1 MGKYILS
8 TEQLSIVLILVGVFI
23 FFLWGKWRYDVVA
36 FSALMV
42 SVISGVITPDAAFN
56 GFSHP
61 AVITVAAVLVIS
73 SGLAVSGVIDRIA
86 HIVVPPL
93 KSLFLQITIM
103 SSFSAILSAMMNNVA
118 ALALLM
124 PATIDSAKKVKRSP
138 ALLLMPLSFGSILGG
153 LITLIGTPPN
163 IVIAHY
169 RETVAGE
176 PFSMFDFS
184 PVGAVVA
191 IVGVFFLST
200 IGWRLLPKDRGAK
213 SATDDL
219 FDIDD
224 YVAECVVAENSEAI
238 GQSIKELD
246 IIANTCDV
254 RIAGLIR
261 DGKRILR
268 LSRTR
273 VINEYDILIMKAGPK
288 ELDEF
293 SHKLGLEIVGG
304 EHDRSL
310 FANDDVALQEAV
322 VSADSRVVGRKIGE
336 IKLKSRS
343 ALNLLG
349 VSRQGQNIN
358 NQLHQLKFKPGDVLL
373 LQGDNDSMSKSMDRL
388 GLLPLA
394 ERGFN
399 MGKRRH
405 AGIAILLLAGAIGA
419 VATGITSLTVS
430 LAIAAL
436 GMVLFNIIPL
446 RDIYTKIDW
455 PVIVL
460 VGSMIPIGG
469 ALETT
474 GTTDLIA
481 AGILDVS
488 EGYSA
493 FVVLAL
499 LFIVTMTLSDLMN
512 NVATAVM
519 MAPIAVSM
527 ANSLGVSS
535 DSFLMA
541 VAVSS
546 SCAFLTPIGH
556 KNNALI
562 MGPGGYKFGDYWRMG
577 LPLEII
583 ITIVALPMIVWVWP
597 L

>member
-1 MGKYILS
+1 MTNDQY
-8 TEQLSIVLILVGVFI
+8 SIIIILVGVFI
-23 FFLWGKWRYDVVA
+23 FFLWGRWRYDVVA

-42 SVISGVITPDAAFN
+42 SVLSGVITPDNAFN

-73 SGLAVSGVIDRIA
+73 SGLAVAGVIDRIA

-93 KSLFLQITIM
+93 KSLFLQISVM
-103 SSFSAILSAMMNNVA
+103 ASFSAILSALMNNVA

-124 PATIDSAKKVKRSP
+124 PATIDSAKKAKRSP

-184 PVGAVVA
+184 PVGVVVA
-191 IVGVFFLST
+191 FVGVIFLGLV
-200 IGWRLLPKDRGAK
+200 GWRFLPKDRQAK
-213 SATDDL
+213 TATDEL
-219 FDIDD
+219 YDIDD
-224 YVAECVVAENSEAI
+224 YVAECVVAEGSAAI
-238 GQSIKELD
+238 GQKVKD
-246 IIANTCDV
+246 IDDIADSCDV

-261 DGKRILR
+261 GGKRILR

-273 VINEYDILIMKAGPK
+273 VIKEKDILIMKAGPK
-288 ELDEF
+288 ELDSF
-293 SHKLGLEIVGG
+293 AHKLGLEIKGG
-304 EHDRSL
+304 DYDKSL
-310 FANDDVALQEAV
+310 FSNDDVSLQEAV
-322 VSADSRVVGRKIGE
+322 VSADSRVIGRKIGE
-336 IKLKSRS
+336 IRLKSRS

-358 NQLHQLKFKPGDVLL
+358 HELHKLIFKAGDVLL
-373 LQGDNDSMSKSMDRL
+373 LQGDSDSMSKSMDRL

-394 ERGFN
+394 GRGFN

-419 VATGITSLTVS
+419 AATGLTSLTIS

-436 GMVLFNIIPL
+436 GMVLFAIIPL
-446 RDIYTKIDW
+446 RDLYNTIDW
-455 PVIVL
+455 PVIIL

-481 AGILDVS
+481 AGILNLS

-493 FVVLAL
+493 FVVLSV
-499 LFIVTMTLSDLMN
+499 LFVVTMTLSDLMN

-527 ANSLGVSS
+527 ANSLGANP

-562 MGPGGYKFGDYWRMG
+562 MGPGGYRFGDYWRMG

-583 ITIVALPMIVWVWP
+583 ITIVALPMIALVWP

>member
-1 MGKYILS
+1 MTNDQI
-8 TEQLSIVLILVGVFI
+8 SIILILVGVFV
-23 FFLWGKWRYDVVA
+23 FFLWGRWRYDIVA

-42 SVISGVITPDAAFN
+42 SVLAGVIKPDTAFD

-86 HIVVPPL
+86 HIIVPPL
-93 KSLFLQITIM
+93 KSLFLQISIM

-124 PATIDSAKKVKRSP
+124 PATIDSAKKVNRSP

-184 PVGAVVA
+184 PVGIVVA
-191 IVGVFFLST
+191 TAGVIFLSLV
-200 IGWRLLPKDRGAK
+200 GWRLLPKDRQAK
-213 SATDDL
+213 SADDDL
-219 FDIDD
+219 FDIDG
-224 YVAECVVAENSEAI
+224 YAAECIVAKKSKAI
-238 GQSIKELD
+238 GMTIKEID
-246 IIANTCDV
+246 NIANESDV
-254 RIAGLIR
+254 LIAGLIR
-261 DGKRILR
+261 GRNRTLR
-268 LSRTR
+268 LNQTK
-273 VINEYDILIMKAGPK
+273 VINEKDILILVAGPK
-288 ELDEF
+288 ELDIF
-293 SHKLGLEIVGG
+293 AHKLELEIKGG
-304 EHDRSL
+304 EYDKSL
-310 FANDDVALQEAV
+310 FSSEDVTLQEAV
-322 VSADSRVVGRKIGE
+322 VSSDSRIIGRKVTDIRF
-336 IKLKSRS
+336 KSRS
-343 ALNLLG
+343 GLNLLG
-349 VSRQGQNIN
+349 VSRQGKTIN
-358 NQLHQLKFKPGDVLL
+358 SQIHQLVLKPGDVLL
-373 LQGDNDSMSKSMDRL
+373 LQGDEDSMAKSIDLL

-394 ERGFN
+394 RRGFQ

-405 AGIAILLLAGAIGA
+405 AGIAVLLLAGAIGA
-419 VATGITSLTVS
+419 AATGITSLTVA

-436 GMVLFNIIPL
+436 GMVLFSIIPI
-446 RDIYTKIDW
+446 RDLYDTIDW

-481 AGILDVS
+481 AGILQLSD
-488 EGYSA
+488 GHSA
-493 FVVLAL
+493 FFVLAI

-527 ANSLGVSS
+527 AHSLSVNP

-577 LPLEII
+577 LPLEVI

>member
-1 MGKYILS
+1 M
-8 TEQLSIVLILVGVFI
+8 
-23 FFLWGKWRYDVVA
+23 A
-36 FSALMV
+36 
-42 SVISGVITPDAAFN
+42 GVIDPEQAFN

-93 KSLFLQITIM
+93 KNLFFQISIM
-103 SSFSAILSAMMNNVA
+103 SSFSALLSAMMNNVA

-184 PVGAVVA
+184 PVGLVVSV
-191 IVGVFFLST
+191 VGIFFLGT
-200 IGWRLLPKDRGAK
+200 IGWRFLPKDRQAK

-219 FDIDD
+219 YDIDD
-224 YVAECVVAENSEAI
+224 YVAECGIPEGSAAIGKTVKEIDAVAE
-238 GQSIKELD
+238 
-246 IIANTCDV
+246 TCDV
-254 RIAGLIR
+254 RLAGLIR
-261 DGKRILR
+261 NGKRILR

-273 VINEYDILIMKAGPK
+273 VLEAEDILILKTGPK

-293 SHKLGLEIVGG
+293 SHKLGLEVKGG
-304 EHDRSL
+304 DYDKSL
-310 FANDDVALQEAV
+310 FSNDDVALSEAV
-322 VSADSRVVGRKIGE
+322 VSADSRIIGRKIGE
-336 IKLKSRS
+336 IRLKSRS

-349 VSRQGQNIN
+349 VSRQGKSIR
-358 NQLHQLKFKPGDVLL
+358 NQLHQLVFQPGDILL
-373 LQGDNDSMSKSMDRL
+373 LQGDNDSMTKSMDRL

-394 ERGFN
+394 ARGFN
-399 MGKRRH
+399 MGKRQH
-405 AGIAILLLAGAIGA
+405 AGIAILLLAGAIA
-419 VATGITSLTVS
+419 AAATGLTSLTIS
-430 LAIAAL
+430 LSIAAL
-436 GMVLFNIIPL
+436 GMVLFNSIPL
-446 RDIYTKIDW
+446 RDLYNTIDW

-481 AGILDVS
+481 AGILDLAA
-488 EGYSA
+488 GNSA
-493 FVVLAL
+493 FFVMAL

-527 ANSLGVSS
+527 ANSLGSNP
-535 DSFLMA
+535 DAFLMA

-583 ITIVALPMIVWVWP
+583 ITIVALPMIALVWP

>member
-1 MGKYILS
+1 MT
-8 TEQLSIVLILVGVFI
+8 TEQYSIVIILAGVFI
-23 FFLWGKWRYDVVA
+23 FFLWGRWRYDVVA

-42 SVISGVITPDAAFN
+42 SVIAGVITPENAFD

-73 SGLAVSGVIDRIA
+73 AGLAVSGVIDRIA

-93 KSLFLQITIM
+93 KNLFFQISIM
-103 SSFSAILSAMMNNVA
+103 SSFSAALSAMMNNVA

-124 PATIDSAKKVKRSP
+124 PATIESAKKVNRSP

-191 IVGVFFLST
+191 IVGVLFLALV
-200 IGWRLLPKDRGAK
+200 GWRLLPRDRHAK
-213 SATDDL
+213 TATDEL
-219 FDIDD
+219 YDIDD
-224 YVAECVVAENSEAI
+224 YVAEVLVPEGSAAI
-238 GQSIKELD
+238 GQTIKD
-246 IIANTCDV
+246 IDNVADSCDV
-254 RIAGLIR
+254 RVAGLIR
-261 DGKRILR
+261 NKKRILR

-273 VINEYDILIMKAGPK
+273 IIDEKDIIILKAGPK
-288 ELDEF
+288 GLDEF
-293 SHKLGLEIVGG
+293 AHKLGLEIKGG
-304 EHDRSL
+304 DHDKSL
-310 FANDDVALQEAV
+310 FSNADVALQEAV
-322 VSADSRVVGRKIGE
+322 VSPDSRIIGRKIGE
-336 IKLKSRS
+336 IRLKSRS

-358 NQLHQLKFKPGDVLL
+358 HALHKLIFHPGDVLL

-394 ERGFN
+394 ERGIAI
-399 MGKRRH
+399 GKRNH
-405 AGIAILLLAGAIGA
+405 AWIAILLLAGAIGA
-419 VATGITSLTVS
+419 AATGITGLTISLS
-430 LAIAAL
+430 IAAL

-446 RDIYTKIDW
+446 RDLYNTIDW

-481 AGILDVS
+481 AGIISLS

-493 FVVLAL
+493 FVVLAV

-527 ANSLGVSS
+527 ANSLNANP

-577 LPLEII
+577 LPLEVI
-583 ITIVALPMIVWVWP
+583 ITLVALPMIVLVWP

>member
-1 MGKYILS
+1 MDQDQI
-8 TEQLSIVLILVGVFI
+8 SIVLILAGVFI

-42 SVISGVITPDAAFN
+42 SVMAGVIDAEQAFN

-93 KSLFLQITIM
+93 KSLFLQISIM

-191 IVGVFFLST
+191 FVGIFFLGT
-200 IGWRLLPKDRGAK
+200 VGWRLLPKDRQAK
-213 SATDDL
+213 SATDEL
-219 FDIDD
+219 YDIDD
-224 YVAECVVAENSEAI
+224 YVAECSVLEGSAAVGQTVKNIDEVANS
-238 GQSIKELD
+238 
-246 IIANTCDV
+246 CDV
-254 RIAGLIR
+254 RLAGLIR
-261 DGKRILR
+261 DGKKILR

-273 VINEYDILIMKAGPK
+273 IIEDKDILILKTGPK
-288 ELDEF
+288 GLDEF
-293 SHKLGLEIVGG
+293 AHKLGLEVKGG
-304 EHDRSL
+304 DHDKSL
-310 FANDDVALQEAV
+310 FSNDDVALSEAV
-322 VSADSRVVGRKIGE
+322 VSADSRIIGRKIGE
-336 IKLKSRS
+336 IRLKSRS

-358 NQLHQLKFKPGDVLL
+358 HALHKLIFKAGDVLL
-373 LQGDNDSMSKSMDRL
+373 LQGDNDSMTKSMDRL

-394 ERGFN
+394 ARGFN

-419 VATGITSLTVS
+419 AATGLSSLTIA

-436 GMVLFNIIPL
+436 GMVIFNIIPL
-446 RDIYTKIDW
+446 HDLYNTIDW

-481 AGILDVS
+481 EGILQVS
-488 EGYSA
+488 AGNSA
-493 FVVLAL
+493 FFVMAI

-527 ANSLGVSS
+527 ANSLDANP

-583 ITIVALPMIVWVWP
+583 ITIVALPMIALVWP

>member
-1 MGKYILS
+1 MTHG
-8 TEQLSIVLILVGVFI
+8 QLSIVIILAGVFI
-23 FFLWGKWRYDVVA
+23 FFLWGRWRYDVVA
-36 FSALMV
+36 FSALMI
-42 SVISGVITPDAAFN
+42 SVLSGVISAEDAFN

-61 AVITVAAVLVIS
+61 AVITVVAVLVIS
-73 SGLAVSGVIDRIA
+73 NGLAVSGAIDRIA
-86 HIVVPPL
+86 HIIVPPI
-93 KSLFLQITIM
+93 KSLFMQIFIM
-103 SSFSAILSAMMNNVA
+103 SSFSAALSAIMNNVA

-169 RETVAGE
+169 REKVSGE

-184 PVGAVVA
+184 PVGIVVA
-191 IVGVFFLST
+191 ISGVLFLGL
-200 IGWRLLPKDRGAK
+200 IGWRLLPRDRQAK
-213 SATDDL
+213 SATDEL
-219 FDIDD
+219 YDIND
-224 YVAECVVAENSEAI
+224 YLAETIVKEGSAAI
-238 GQSIKELD
+238 GQKIKD
-246 IIANTCDV
+246 IDEIADSCDV
-254 RIAGLIR
+254 RLAGLIR
-261 DGKRILR
+261 DGKKILR
-268 LSRTR
+268 LTKTR
-273 VINEYDILIMKAGPK
+273 IVEKGDVFILKTGPK
-288 ELDEF
+288 ELDTF
-293 SHKLGLEIVGG
+293 SHKLGLEIKGG
-304 EHDRSL
+304 EYDRALLS
-310 FANDDVALQEAV
+310 NEDVTLQEAV
-322 VSADSRVVGRKIGE
+322 VSADSRVIGRKIGE
-336 IKLKSRS
+336 IRLKSRS

-349 VSRQGQNIN
+349 VSRQGQSIN
-358 NQLHQLKFKPGDVLL
+358 SELHKLIFRPGDVLL
-373 LQGDNDSMSKSMDRL
+373 LQGDTDSMTKSMDRL

-399 MGKRRH
+399 IGKRRH
-405 AGIAILLLAGAIGA
+405 AWIATLLLVGAI
-419 VATGITSLTVS
+419 ATAASGISSLTVS

-436 GMVLFNIIPL
+436 GMVIFNIIPL
-446 RDIYTKIDW
+446 RDLYNSIDW

-474 GTTDLIA
+474 GTTNLIA
-481 AGILDVS
+481 AGILNMS
-488 EGYSA
+488 EGFSTFA
-493 FVVLAL
+493 VLAV

-519 MAPIAVSM
+519 MAPIAVSL
-527 ANSLGVSS
+527 ANSLNSNP
-535 DSFLMA
+535 DAFLMA

-577 LPLEII
+577 LPLEVI
-583 ITIVALPMIVWVWP
+583 ITIVALPMIALVWP

>member
-1 MGKYILS
+1 M
-8 TEQLSIVLILVGVFI
+8 TNEQISIVVILAGVFI

-42 SVISGVITPDAAFN
+42 SVMAGVITPESAFD

-73 SGLAVSGVIDRIA
+73 AGLAVSGVIDRIA
-86 HIVVPPL
+86 HIVVPPI

-103 SSFSAILSAMMNNVA
+103 SSFSAILSALMNNVA

-124 PATIDSAKKVKRSP
+124 PATIDSAKKVNRSP

-176 PFSMFDFS
+176 PFSMFDFT
-184 PVGAVVA
+184 PVGLVVAVV
-191 IVGVFFLST
+191 GVLFLSLV
-200 IGWRLLPKDRGAK
+200 GWRFLPKDRQAK
-213 SATDDL
+213 SASDEL
-219 FDIDD
+219 FDVDD
-224 YVAECVVAENSEAI
+224 YAAECILVEGSSAI
-238 GQSIKELD
+238 GKTIKEID
-246 IIANTCDV
+246 EIADSCDV

-261 DGKRILR
+261 GRKKTLR

-273 VINEYDILIMKAGPK
+273 ILEEKDILIMKAGPK
-288 ELDEF
+288 ELDTF
-293 SHKLGLEIVGG
+293 SHKLGLEIKGG
-304 EHDRSL
+304 DHDKSI
-310 FANDDVALQEAV
+310 FSNDDVALQEAV
-322 VSADSRVVGRKIGE
+322 VSADSRVIGRKIGE
-336 IKLKSRS
+336 IRLKSRS

-349 VSRQGQNIN
+349 VSRQGKNIN
-358 NQLHQLKFKPGDVLL
+358 NQLHKLIFQAGDVLL

-394 ERGFN
+394 GRGFN

-405 AGIAILLLAGAIGA
+405 AGIAVLLLAGAIGA
-419 VATGITSLTVS
+419 AATGITGLTIS

-436 GMVLFNIIPL
+436 GMVLFSIIPL
-446 RDIYTKIDW
+446 RDLYNTIDW

-481 AGILDVS
+481 AGILEIS
-488 EGYSA
+488 AGNSA
-493 FVVLAL
+493 FFVLAI

-527 ANSLGVSS
+527 ANSLNANP

-583 ITIVALPMIVWVWP
+583 VTIVALPMIAWVWP

>member
-1 MGKYILS
+1 M
-8 TEQLSIVLILVGVFI
+8 TQEQLSIVIILVGVFI
-23 FFLWGKWRYDVVA
+23 FFLWGRWRYDVVA
-36 FSALMV
+36 FSALMI
-42 SVISGVITPDAAFN
+42 SVLSGVISPENAFN

-73 SGLAVSGVIDRIA
+73 SGLAVAGVIDRIA

-93 KSLFLQITIM
+93 KNLFFQISIM

-176 PFSMFDFS
+176 PFAMFDFS
-184 PVGAVVA
+184 PVGSVVA
-191 IVGVFFLST
+191 IAGILFLAL
-200 IGWRLLPKDRGAK
+200 IGWRFLPRDRQAK
-213 SATDDL
+213 NAADDL
-219 FDIDD
+219 YDIDD
-224 YVAECVVAENSEAI
+224 YVAECVVSEGSAAI
-238 GQSIKELD
+238 GQTIKD
-246 IIANTCDV
+246 IDDIADTCDV
-254 RIAGLIR
+254 RVAGLIR

-273 VINEYDILIMKAGPK
+273 IIEQGDTLILKTGPK
-288 ELDEF
+288 ELDTF
-293 SHKLGLEIVGG
+293 AHKLGMEVKGG
-304 EHDRSL
+304 EFDKSL
-310 FANDDVALQEAV
+310 FSNDDVSLQEAV
-322 VSADSRVVGRKIGE
+322 VSADSRIIGRKIGE
-336 IKLKSRS
+336 IRLKSRS

-358 NQLHQLKFKPGDVLL
+358 HALHKLVFHAGDVLL
-373 LQGDNDSMSKSMDRL
+373 LQGDTDSMSKSMDRL

-394 ERGFN
+394 TRGIN
-399 MGKRRH
+399 MGKRQH
-405 AGIAILLLAGAIGA
+405 AWIAVVLLAGAIGA
-419 VATGITSLTVS
+419 AAIGITSLTIS

-436 GMVLFNIIPL
+436 GMVLFSIIPL
-446 RDIYTKIDW
+446 RDLYNTIDW

-481 AGILDVS
+481 AGILELS
-488 EGYSA
+488 AGNSA
-493 FVVLAL
+493 FFVLAL
-499 LFIVTMTLSDLMN
+499 IFIVTMTLSDLMN

-527 ANSLGVSS
+527 ANSLNANP

-583 ITIVALPMIVWVWP
+583 ITIVALPMIAIVWP

>member
-1 MGKYILS
+1 
-8 TEQLSIVLILVGVFI
+8 
-23 FFLWGKWRYDVVA
+23 
-36 FSALMV
+36 MV
-42 SVISGVITPDAAFN
+42 SVMAGVIDPEQAFN

-73 SGLAVSGVIDRIA
+73 AGLAVSGVIDRIA

-93 KSLFLQITIM
+93 KSLFLQISVM
-103 SSFSAILSAMMNNVA
+103 STFSALLSAMMNNVA

-169 RETVAGE
+169 RETVTGE

-184 PVGAVVA
+184 PVGLVVAVVG
-191 IVGVFFLST
+191 IFFLGT
-200 IGWRLLPKDRGAK
+200 VGWRFLPKDTQAK
-213 SATDDL
+213 SATDEL
-219 FDIDD
+219 YDIDA
-224 YVAECVVAENSEAI
+224 YVAECAIPEGSPAI
-238 GQSIKELD
+238 GKTVKEIDD
-246 IIANTCDV
+246 IADTCDV
-254 RIAGLIR
+254 RLAGLIR
-261 DGKRILR
+261 NDKRILR

-273 VINEYDILIMKAGPK
+273 VLIENDILILKTGPK

-304 EHDRSL
+304 DRDKSL
-310 FANDDVALQEAV
+310 FSNDDVTLSEAV
-322 VSADSRVVGRKIGE
+322 VSPESRIIGRKIGE
-336 IKLKSRS
+336 IRLKSRS

-349 VSRQGQNIN
+349 VSRQGKHIKR
-358 NQLHQLKFKPGDVLL
+358 QLHQVMFQAGDILL
-373 LQGDNDSMSKSMDRL
+373 LQGDNDSMTKSMDRL

-419 VATGITSLTVS
+419 AATGLTGLTIS

-446 RDIYTKIDW
+446 RDLYNTIDW

-481 AGILDVS
+481 AGILNLAD
-488 EGYSA
+488 GNSA
-493 FVVLAL
+493 FFVMAL

-527 ANSLGVSS
+527 ANSLNSNP
-535 DSFLMA
+535 DAFLMA

-583 ITIVALPMIVWVWP
+583 ITIVALPMIALVWP

>member
-1 MGKYILS
+1 M
-8 TEQLSIVLILVGVFI
+8 TNEQISIVVILVGVFI

-42 SVISGVITPDAAFN
+42 SVIAGVITPENAFN

-73 SGLAVSGVIDRIA
+73 AGLAVSGVIDRIA

-93 KSLFLQITIM
+93 KSLFLQISIM
-103 SSFSAILSAMMNNVA
+103 SSFSAILSALMNNVA

-124 PATIDSAKKVKRSP
+124 PATIDSAKKVNRSP

-191 IVGVFFLST
+191 VVGVLFLSLV
-200 IGWRLLPKDRGAK
+200 GWRFLPKDRQAK
-213 SATDDL
+213 SASDEL
-219 FDIDD
+219 FDVDD
-224 YVAECVVAENSEAI
+224 YAAECIVSEGSSAI
-238 GQSIKELD
+238 GKTIKEVD
-246 IIANTCDV
+246 EIADSCDV

-261 DGKRILR
+261 GRKKTLR

-273 VINEYDILIMKAGPK
+273 VLEEKDILIMKAGPK
-288 ELDEF
+288 ELDTF
-293 SHKLGLEIVGG
+293 AHKLGLEIKGG
-304 EHDRSL
+304 DHDKSI
-310 FANDDVALQEAV
+310 FSNDDVALQEAV
-322 VSADSRVVGRKIGE
+322 VSADSRVIGRKIGE
-336 IKLKSRS
+336 IRLKSRS

-349 VSRQGQNIN
+349 VSRQGTNIN
-358 NQLHQLKFKPGDVLL
+358 NQLHQLIFQAGDVLL

-405 AGIAILLLAGAIGA
+405 AGIAVLLLVGAIGA
-419 VATGITSLTVS
+419 AATGITGLTIS

-436 GMVLFNIIPL
+436 GMVLFSIIPL
-446 RDIYTKIDW
+446 RDLYNTIDW

-481 AGILDVS
+481 AGILEIS
-488 EGYSA
+488 AGNSA
-493 FVVLAL
+493 FFVLAV

-527 ANSLGVSS
+527 AHSLNANP

>member
-1 MGKYILS
+1 MNQ
-8 TEQLSIVLILVGVFI
+8 EQLTIVLILAGVFV
-23 FFLWGKWRYDVVA
+23 FFLWGRWRYDVVA

-42 SVISGVITPDAAFN
+42 SVLAGVITPENAFN

-73 SGLAVSGVIDRIA
+73 AGLAVSGVIDRIA

-93 KSLFLQITIM
+93 KSLFLQISIM
-103 SSFSAILSAMMNNVA
+103 SSFSAILSALMNNVA

-124 PATIDSAKKVKRSP
+124 PATIESAKKVKRSP

-191 IVGVFFLST
+191 FVGVIFLSLV
-200 IGWRLLPKDRGAK
+200 GWRLLPKDRQSK
-213 SATDDL
+213 IATDEL
-219 FDIDD
+219 YDIDD
-224 YVAECVVAENSEAI
+224 YVAEVLVPEESAAI
-238 GQSIKELD
+238 GQTVKD
-246 IIANTCDV
+246 IDDIADSCDV
-254 RIAGLIR
+254 RIAGIIR
-261 DGKRILR
+261 NEKRILR

-273 VINEYDILIMKAGPK
+273 IIEENDIIILKTGPSG
-288 ELDEF
+288 LDEF
-293 SHKLGLEIVGG
+293 VHKLGLEIKGG
-304 EHDRSL
+304 DYDKSL
-310 FANDDVALQEAV
+310 FSNADVALQEAV
-322 VSADSRVVGRKIGE
+322 VSSDSRVVGRKIGE
-336 IKLKSRS
+336 IRLKSRS

-358 NQLHQLKFKPGDVLL
+358 HELHKLVFHAGDVLL

-394 ERGFN
+394 ARGFN
-399 MGKRRH
+399 IGKRQH
-405 AGIAILLLAGAIGA
+405 AWIAVLLLAGAIGSA
-419 VATGITSLTVS
+419 ALGITSLTIS
-430 LAIAAL
+430 LSIAAL

-446 RDIYTKIDW
+446 RDLYNTIDW

-481 AGILDVS
+481 AGILTLS

-493 FVVLAL
+493 FVVLTV

-527 ANSLGVSS
+527 AHSLNANP

-577 LPLEII
+577 LPLEVI
-583 ITIVALPMIVWVWP
+583 ITIVALPMIVLVWP

>member
-1 MGKYILS
+1 M
-8 TEQLSIVLILVGVFI
+8 GVFI
-23 FFLWGKWRYDVVA
+23 FFLWGRWRYDVVA

-42 SVISGVITPDAAFN
+42 SVIMGVISPNSAFD

-73 SGLAVSGVIDRIA
+73 AGLAVSGVIDRIA

-93 KSLFLQITIM
+93 KSLFLQISIM

-124 PATIDSAKKVKRSP
+124 PATIESAKKVKRSP

-184 PVGAVVA
+184 PVGLVVA

-200 IGWRLLPKDRGAK
+200 IGWRLLPKDRQAK
-213 SATDDL
+213 SANDEL

-224 YVAECVVAENSEAI
+224 YASECIVPEGSQAI
-238 GQSIKELD
+238 GMTIREID
-246 IIANTCDV
+246 EIADSCDV

-261 DGKRILR
+261 GRKRILR
-268 LSRTR
+268 LSQSR
-273 VINEYDILIMKAGPK
+273 VIEGKDILILKAGPK
-288 ELDEF
+288 ELDIF
-293 SHKLGLEIVGG
+293 AHKLALEIKGG
-304 EHDRSL
+304 DHDKSL
-310 FANDDVALQEAV
+310 FSSDDVALREAV
-322 VSADSRVVGRKIGE
+322 VSADSRIVGRKIGD
-336 IKLKSRS
+336 IRLKSRS

-349 VSRQGQNIN
+349 VSRQGKNIN
-358 NQLHQLKFKPGDVLL
+358 RQLHKLVFQAGDVLL

-394 ERGFN
+394 GRGFSI
-399 MGKRRH
+399 GKRRH

-419 VATGITSLTVS
+419 AATGLASLTVA

-446 RDIYTKIDW
+446 RDLYNKIDW

-469 ALETT
+469 ALEAT

-481 AGILDVS
+481 AGILQISAD
-488 EGYSA
+488 YSA
-493 FVVLAL
+493 FFVLTL
-499 LFIVTMTLSDLMN
+499 LFIATMTLSDLMN

-519 MAPIAVSM
+519 MAPISVSM
-527 ANSLGVSS
+527 AHSLDANP

>member
-1 MGKYILS
+1 MN
-8 TEQLSIVLILVGVFI
+8 TEQLTIVAILIGVFI
-23 FFLWGKWRYDVVA
+23 FFLWGRWRYDVVA

-42 SVISGVITPDAAFN
+42 SVISGVISPDSAFN

-73 SGLAVSGVIDRIA
+73 AGLAVSGVIDRIA

-93 KSLFLQITIM
+93 KNLFLQITIM

-184 PVGAVVA
+184 PVGSVVA

-200 IGWRLLPKDRGAK
+200 VGWRLLPKDRQAK
-213 SATDDL
+213 SATDEL

-224 YVAECVVAENSEAI
+224 YVAECVVAEKSEAI
-238 GQSIKELD
+238 GKTIKELD
-246 IIANTCDV
+246 VIANKCDV

-261 DGKRILR
+261 DGKRTLR
-268 LSRTR
+268 LSRSR
-273 VINEYDILIMKAGPK
+273 VINEADVLIMKAAPK

-293 SHKLGLEIVGG
+293 SHKLNLEIVGG
-304 EHDRSL
+304 DHDRSL
-310 FANDDVALQEAV
+310 FSNDDVALQEAV
-322 VSADSRVVGRKIGE
+322 VSADSRIVGRKIGE

-349 VSRQGQNIN
+349 LSRQGQRIN
-358 NQLHQLKFKPGDVLL
+358 KQLHQVVFKPGDVLL

-419 VATGITSLTVS
+419 AATGITSLTVA
-430 LAIAAL
+430 LAISAL

-446 RDIYTKIDW
+446 RDLYNTIDW

-481 AGILDVS
+481 AGILQIS
-488 EGYSA
+488 AGYSA
-493 FVVLAL
+493 FVVMAL

-527 ANSLGVSS
+527 ANSLNSNP
-535 DSFLMA
+535 DAFLMA

-583 ITIVALPMIVWVWP
+583 ITIVALPMIAWVWP

>member
-1 MGKYILS
+1 LN
-8 TEQLSIVLILVGVFI
+8 TEQLTIVAILIGVFI
-23 FFLWGKWRYDVVA
+23 FFLWGRWRYDVVA

-42 SVISGVITPDAAFN
+42 SVISGVISPDSAFN

-73 SGLAVSGVIDRIA
+73 AGLAVSGVIDRIA

-93 KSLFLQITIM
+93 KNLFLQITIM

-184 PVGAVVA
+184 PVGSVVA

-200 IGWRLLPKDRGAK
+200 VGWRLLPKDRQAK
-213 SATDDL
+213 SATDEL

-224 YVAECVVAENSEAI
+224 YVAECVVAEKSEAI
-238 GQSIKELD
+238 GKTIKELD
-246 IIANTCDV
+246 VIANKCDV

-261 DGKRILR
+261 DGKRTLR
-268 LSRTR
+268 LSRSR
-273 VINEYDILIMKAGPK
+273 VINEADVLIMKAAPK

-293 SHKLGLEIVGG
+293 SHKLNLEIVGG
-304 EHDRSL
+304 DHDRSL
-310 FANDDVALQEAV
+310 FSNDDVALQEAV
-322 VSADSRVVGRKIGE
+322 VSADSRIVGRKIGE

-349 VSRQGQNIN
+349 LSRQGQRIN
-358 NQLHQLKFKPGDVLL
+358 KQLHQVVFKPGDVLL

-419 VATGITSLTVS
+419 AATGITSLTVA
-430 LAIAAL
+430 LAISAL

-446 RDIYTKIDW
+446 RDLYNTIDW

-481 AGILDVS
+481 AGILQIS
-488 EGYSA
+488 AGYSA
-493 FVVLAL
+493 FVVMAL

-527 ANSLGVSS
+527 ANSLNSNP
-535 DSFLMA
+535 DAFLMA

-583 ITIVALPMIVWVWP
+583 ITIVALPMIAWVWP

>member
-1 MGKYILS
+1 MTIEQQTIVAIL
-8 TEQLSIVLILVGVFI
+8 IGVFI
-23 FFLWGKWRYDVVA
+23 FFLWGRWRYDVVA
-36 FSALMV
+36 FTALMV
-42 SVISGVITPDAAFN
+42 SVLTGVISTDEAFN

-73 SGLAVSGVIDRIA
+73 AGLAVSGVIDRIA

-176 PFSMFDFS
+176 PFTMFDFS
-184 PVGAVVA
+184 PVGIVVAVV
-191 IVGVFFLST
+191 GVLFLSL
-200 IGWRLLPKDRGAK
+200 IGWRLLPQDRQAK
-213 SATDDL
+213 SATDEL
-219 FDIDD
+219 YDIDD
-224 YVAECVVAENSEAI
+224 YVAEAIVPEGSAAI
-238 GQSIKELD
+238 GQTIKD
-246 IIANTCDV
+246 IDNIADNCDV
-254 RIAGLIR
+254 RLAGMVR

-268 LSRTR
+268 LTRTR
-273 VINEYDILIMKAGPK
+273 IIEEGDTLILKTGPK
-288 ELDEF
+288 ELDTF
-293 SHKLGLEIVGG
+293 AHKLGLELTNGD
-304 EHDRSL
+304 HDRSL
-310 FANDDVALQEAV
+310 FSNDDVMLQEAV
-322 VSADSRVVGRKIGE
+322 VSADSRVIGRKIGE

-349 VSRQGQNIN
+349 VSRQGKNISRA
-358 NQLHQLKFKPGDVLL
+358 LHKLVFHAGDLLL
-373 LQGDNDSMSKSMDRL
+373 LQGDTDSMTKSMDRL

-394 ERGFN
+394 ARGFN

-405 AGIAILLLAGAIGA
+405 ASIAIFLLAGAIGA
-419 VATGITSLTVS
+419 AATGLTSLTVA

-436 GMVLFNIIPL
+436 GMVLINIIPL
-446 RDIYTKIDW
+446 RDLYNTIDW

-481 AGILDVS
+481 AGILS
-488 EGYSA
+488 ISAGYSA
-493 FVVLAL
+493 FFVLSL
-499 LFIVTMTLSDLMN
+499 LFIATMTLSDLMN

-527 ANSLGVSS
+527 ANSL
-535 DSFLMA
+535 DSNPDTFLMA

-577 LPLEII
+577 LPLEVI
-583 ITIVALPMIVWVWP
+583 ITLVALPMIVLVWP

>member
-1 MGKYILS
+1 MNA
-8 TEQLSIVLILVGVFI
+8 EQLTIITILIGVFI
-23 FFLWGKWRYDVVA
+23 FFLWGRWRYDVVA

-42 SVISGVITPDAAFN
+42 SVIAGVISPDSAFN

-93 KSLFLQITIM
+93 KNLFLQISIM

-124 PATIDSAKKVKRSP
+124 PATIDSAKKVNRSP

-169 RETVAGE
+169 RETVSGE

-184 PVGAVVA
+184 PVGLVVA

-200 IGWRLLPKDRGAK
+200 VGWRLLPKDRSAK
-213 SATDDL
+213 SATDEL

-224 YVAECVVAENSEAI
+224 YVAECVVAEKSDAI
-238 GQSIKELD
+238 GKTIKEID
-246 IIANTCDV
+246 AIANTCDV
-254 RIAGLIR
+254 RVAGLIR

-293 SHKLGLEIVGG
+293 SHKLNLEIVGG
-304 EHDRSL
+304 DHDRSL
-310 FANDDVALQEAV
+310 FSNDDVALQEAV
-322 VSADSRVVGRKIGE
+322 VSADSRIVGRKIGE

-349 VSRQGQNIN
+349 VSRQGQRISK
-358 NQLHQLKFKPGDVLL
+358 QLHQVMFKPGDILL
-373 LQGDNDSMSKSMDRL
+373 LQGDNDSMAKSMDRL
-388 GLLPLA
+388 GLLPLVG
-394 ERGFN
+394 RGFS

-419 VATGITSLTVS
+419 AATGLTSLTVA
-430 LAIAAL
+430 LAI
-436 GMVLFNIIPL
+436 G
-446 RDIYTKIDW
+446 K
-455 PVIVL
+455 
-460 VGSMIPIGG
+460 S
-469 ALETT
+469 
-474 GTTDLIA
+474 
-481 AGILDVS
+481 
-488 EGYSA
+488 
-493 FVVLAL
+493 VV
-499 LFIVTMTLSDLMN
+499 
-512 NVATAVM
+512 
-519 MAPIAVSM
+519 
-527 ANSLGVSS
+527 
-535 DSFLMA
+535 
-541 VAVSS
+541 
-546 SCAFLTPIGH
+546 
-556 KNNALI
+556 
-562 MGPGGYKFGDYWRMG
+562 
-577 LPLEII
+577 
-583 ITIVALPMIVWVWP
+583 
-597 L
+597 

>member
-1 MGKYILS
+1 V
-8 TEQLSIVLILVGVFI
+8 TEEQLSIVFILTGVFI
-23 FFLWGKWRYDVVA
+23 FFLWGRWRYDVLA

-42 SVISGVITPDAAFN
+42 SVIAGVITPKNAFN

-86 HIVVPPL
+86 HIVVPPV
-93 KSLFLQITIM
+93 KNLFFQISIM
-103 SSFSAILSAMMNNVA
+103 SGFSAVLSAMMNNVA

-124 PATIDSAKKVKRSP
+124 PATIDSAKKVDRSP

-184 PVGAVVA
+184 PVGAAVA
-191 IVGVFFLST
+191 IVGVIFLGLV
-200 IGWRLLPKDRGAK
+200 GWRLLPKDRKAK

-219 FDIDD
+219 YDIDD
-224 YVAECVVAENSEAI
+224 YVAEVLVPEGSSAI
-238 GQSIKELD
+238 GQTVKD
-246 IIANTCDV
+246 IDNIADSCDV
-254 RIAGLIR
+254 RVAGLIQNE
-261 DGKRILR
+261 KRILR

-273 VINEYDILIMKAGPK
+273 IIEENDIIILKTGPK
-288 ELDEF
+288 GLDEF
-293 SHKLGLEIVGG
+293 AHKLGLEIKGG
-304 EHDRSL
+304 DYDKSL
-310 FANDDVALQEAV
+310 FSNADVALQEAV
-322 VSADSRVVGRKIGE
+322 VSADSRIIGRKIGE
-336 IKLKSRS
+336 IRLKSRS

-349 VSRQGQNIN
+349 VSRQGESIN
-358 NQLHQLKFKPGDVLL
+358 QALHKLVFHAGDILL
-373 LQGDNDSMSKSMDRL
+373 LQGDNDSMTKSMDRL

-394 ERGFN
+394 ERGIAI
-399 MGKRRH
+399 GKRRH
-405 AGIAILLLAGAIGA
+405 AWIAILLIAGAIGA
-419 VATGITSLTVS
+419 AATGITGLTIS

-446 RDIYTKIDW
+446 RDLYNTIDW

-481 AGILDVS
+481 AGILNLS

-493 FVVLAL
+493 FFVLAV

-527 ANSLGVSS
+527 AESLNANP
-535 DSFLMA
+535 DSFFIG
-541 VAVSS
+541 SS
-546 SCAFLTPIGH
+546 SIQFLCVSDP
-556 KNNALI
+556 N
-562 MGPGGYKFGDYWRMG
+562 RS
-577 LPLEII
+577 
-583 ITIVALPMIVWVWP
+583 
-597 L
+597 

>member
-1 MGKYILS
+1 LNA
-8 TEQLSIVLILVGVFI
+8 EQLTIVTILMGVFI
-23 FFLWGKWRYDVVA
+23 FFLWGRWRYDVVA

-42 SVISGVITPDAAFN
+42 SVIMGVISPNSAFD

-73 SGLAVSGVIDRIA
+73 AGLAVSGVIDRIA

-93 KSLFLQITIM
+93 KSLFLQISIM

-124 PATIDSAKKVKRSP
+124 PATIESAKKVKRSP

-184 PVGAVVA
+184 PVGLVVA

-200 IGWRLLPKDRGAK
+200 IGWRLLPKDRQAK
-213 SATDDL
+213 SANDEL

-224 YVAECVVAENSEAI
+224 YASECIVPEGSQAI
-238 GQSIKELD
+238 GMTIREID
-246 IIANTCDV
+246 EIADSCDV

-261 DGKRILR
+261 GRKRILR
-268 LSRTR
+268 LSQSR
-273 VINEYDILIMKAGPK
+273 VIEGKDILILKAGPK
-288 ELDEF
+288 ELDIF
-293 SHKLGLEIVGG
+293 AHKLALEIKGG
-304 EHDRSL
+304 DHDKSL
-310 FANDDVALQEAV
+310 FSSDDVALREAV
-322 VSADSRVVGRKIGE
+322 VSADSRIVGRKIGD
-336 IKLKSRS
+336 IRLKSRS

-349 VSRQGQNIN
+349 VSRQGKNIN
-358 NQLHQLKFKPGDVLL
+358 RQLHKLVFQAGDVLL

-394 ERGFN
+394 GRGFSI
-399 MGKRRH
+399 GKRRH

-419 VATGITSLTVS
+419 AATGLASLTVA

-446 RDIYTKIDW
+446 RDLYNKIDW

-469 ALETT
+469 ALEAT

-481 AGILDVS
+481 AGILQISAD
-488 EGYSA
+488 YSA
-493 FVVLAL
+493 FFVLTL
-499 LFIVTMTLSDLMN
+499 LFIATMTLSDLMN

-519 MAPIAVSM
+519 MAPISVSM
-527 ANSLGVSS
+527 AHSLDANP

>member
-1 MGKYILS
+1 M
-8 TEQLSIVLILVGVFI
+8 TEEQVSIVLILAGVFV

-42 SVISGVITPDAAFN
+42 SVIAGVITPENAFN

-73 SGLAVSGVIDRIA
+73 AGLAVSGVIDRIA

-93 KSLFLQITIM
+93 KNLFLQISVM

-191 IVGVFFLST
+191 IVGVLFLGL
-200 IGWRLLPKDRGAK
+200 IGWRLLPKDRQAK
-213 SATDDL
+213 SATDEL
-219 FDIDD
+219 YDIDD
-224 YVAECVVAENSEAI
+224 YVAEVLVKEGSAAI
-238 GQSIKELD
+238 GQTVKD
-246 IIANTCDV
+246 IDNIADSCDV
-254 RIAGLIR
+254 RVAGLIR
-261 DGKRILR
+261 NEKKILR

-273 VINEYDILIMKAGPK
+273 IIDENDIIILKTGPNG
-288 ELDEF
+288 LDEF
-293 SHKLGLEIVGG
+293 AHKLGLEIKGG
-304 EHDRSL
+304 DYDKSL
-310 FANDDVALQEAV
+310 FSNADVALQEAV
-322 VSADSRVVGRKIGE
+322 VSADSRIIGRKIGE
-336 IKLKSRS
+336 IRLKSRS

-349 VSRQGQNIN
+349 VSRQGQNISHA
-358 NQLHQLKFKPGDVLL
+358 LHKLIFHAGDVLL

-394 ERGFN
+394 ARGIAI
-399 MGKRRH
+399 GKRRH
-405 AGIAILLLAGAIGA
+405 AWIAILLLAGAIGA
-419 VATGITSLTVS
+419 AATGFISLTIS

-446 RDIYTKIDW
+446 RDLYNTIDW

-481 AGILDVS
+481 TGILSLS

-493 FVVLAL
+493 FVVLTV
-499 LFIVTMTLSDLMN
+499 LFVVTMTLSDLMN

-527 ANSLGVSS
+527 ANSLSVNP

-577 LPLEII
+577 LPLEVI
-583 ITIVALPMIVWVWP
+583 ITIVALPMIVLVWP